1 MTAAPRSLGFLFPGC
16 GPRTVATT
24 SPARPRFTVARI
36 IFAAIVSCLPVTA
49 GAAAPSSAV
58 MEEDFRNPP
67 ISARPSVWWHWLGS
81 NFSKEGIT
89 KDLEAMKAGG
99 VGGATI
105 FNISSSVMQS
115 HAPTL
120 NNPWPDQTY
129 RSPKYWEALRHAA
142 AEAKRLGLEIGLHN
156 TVGYSTTGGPWI
168 DEERSMQRIV
178 WSETSVEGGKA
189 LQVRLPAP
197 AFTADEGW
205 GKTGRT
211 LSWFKDF
218 AVLAV
223 PADKPAI
230 QLNEVIDL
238 TARTTAEGVLKWA
251 APAGRWT
258 VYRMAHASTGRPPHP
273 VPDDVLGTV
282 LEADKM
288 SVEQTRYHWQTVIR
302 PIQEKLG
309 PFVGTSFKHFLIDSF
324 EAGRQ
329 NWTPKFRGE
338 FMQRK
343 GYDPLPWLTTF
354 NATVRNDNKGPAV
367 RTIGNADL
375 SVRFELDYREVIFA
389 LFYENGWKPAV
400 DMMHAAG
407 IALQHEAYGGQFDTV
422 AASALADLP
431 MDEFWTGRP
440 VKLKP
445 QVIGAARAAGRT
457 VIAAEAFTGSPGQ
470 SKWTETPA
478 FLKRTADEGFA
489 AGVNRLVLHHW
500 VHQPF
505 DDRYKPG
512 LGMGWWGTHFNRHQT
527 WFEPGKDF
535 FRYLSRVQALLQRG
549 ETPVD
554 YVNVGQPDQSGDV
567 ITMEVFL
574 KHTQVKDGRVLLP
587 SGRSYRFIH
596 VPNKGAL
603 LPEAVARIGQLLAEG
618 ATVVSSKPK
627 RSPSLAGYPQC
638 DQQVAA
644 LAETLWGDGR
654 QAQRAIGRG
663 TLFTSGDVAEA
674 KRALAL
680 PEAVVVIAPK
690 VADIRILQRTAGDA
704 TWFFVANVGSLAQTC
719 TLSFAVTGKQP
730 ELWDAETGII
740 RDAPLWRGSNGRTEL
755 DLTLDGAKSVFVV
768 FRKAPPA
775 LDPLVEVSAPAGW
788 SLATARRSLQ
798 RIEAAVPLAGT
809 LRFASGRTKS
819 FTLTPGKSVPVAG
832 TWNVK
837 FEPAVGRV
845 FSNSLPMLVDLSRHG
860 NAEIKY
866 FSGTATYTIQV
877 NLPAEALK
885 PGQRFDLDLGGVGD
899 MATVRVNGVPQ
910 GVWWN
915 PPFIRDVTDALI
927 PGTNTLEIA
936 VTNTWH
942 NRLVGDEQFPA
953 DFEWGISSGERGRML
968 KRYPDWF
975 LENQPRPEQGRRA
988 FVTWYYHRKETPL
1001 LPAGLLGPVTLVAK
1015 ASATVEP

>member
-1 MTAAPRSLGFLFPGC
+1 MNQPISKRRPQLLAAWL
-16 GPRTVATT
+16 
-24 SPARPRFTVARI
+24 
-36 IFAAIVSCLPVTA
+36 IFAAIGSYLPA
-49 GAAAPSSAV
+49 NASAAPDSSS

-67 ISARPSVWWHWLGS
+67 ATARPYVWWHWLGS

-89 KDLEAMKAGG
+89 KDLEAMKASG

-142 AEAKRLGLEIGLHN
+142 SEAKRLGLEIGLHN

-178 WSETSVEGGKA
+178 WSETSVEGGQA
-189 LQVRLPAP
+189 VRVNLPAP
-197 AFTADEGW
+197 VFTADEGW

-211 LSWFKDF
+211 ISWFRDI

-223 PADKPAI
+223 PAEKPVI
-230 QLNEVIDL
+230 QLNEVIEL
-238 TARTTAEGVLKWA
+238 TAKMTAEGALEWA

-273 VPDDVLGTV
+273 VPDDVLGKV

-288 SVEQTRYHWQTVIR
+288 SLEQTQYHWQTVIR

-309 PFVGTSFKHFLIDSF
+309 PLVGASFRHFLIDSF

-329 NWTPKFRGE
+329 NWTPKFREE
-338 FMQRK
+338 FKNRK
-343 GYDPLPWLTTF
+343 GYDPVPWLTTF
-354 NATVRNDNKGPAV
+354 NATVRNDTKGPPV
-367 RTIGNADL
+367 RTIGSADL

-400 DMMHAAG
+400 EMMHAAG

-440 VKLKP
+440 TKIKP

-457 VIAAEAFTGSPGQ
+457 VIGAEAFTGSPGQ

-478 FLKRTADEGFA
+478 FLKRTADESFA
-489 AGVNRLVLHHW
+489 AGVNRMVLHQW

-535 FRYLSRVQALLQRG
+535 FLYICRVQALLQLG

-554 YVNVGQPDQSGDV
+554 YVNVVQPDATGDV

-603 LPEAVARIGQLLAEG
+603 LPEAVARIGQLLTEG

-638 DQQVAA
+638 DERVAA
-644 LAETLWGDGR
+644 LAETLWGAGG
-654 QAQRAIGRG
+654 QAKRAFGRG
-663 TLFTSGDVAEA
+663 TLFTTGDVAEA

-680 PEAVVVIAPK
+680 PEAVLITAPK
-690 VADIRILQRTAGDA
+690 VADIRTLQRAQGDA
-704 TWFFVANVGSLAQTC
+704 TWFFAANVGNPAQTF
-719 TLSFAVTGKQP
+719 TLSFAVMGKQP
-730 ELWDAETGII
+730 ELWDAETGVI
-740 RDAPLWRGSNGRTEL
+740 RDAPLWRVANGRTEV

-768 FRKAPPA
+768 FRKAA
-775 LDPLVEVSAPAGW
+775 GLDPVIGVEAPAGW
-788 SLATARRSLQ
+788 SLATAKRGMQ
-798 RIEAAVPLAGT
+798 RVEAAVPLAGT
-809 LRFASGRTKS
+809 LRFASGKTKA
-819 FTLTPGKSVPVAG
+819 FVLTPGASVPVVG

-837 FEPAVGRV
+837 FKPAVGSA
-845 FSNSLPMLVDLSRHG
+845 FSEALTSLVDFSRHE
-860 NAEIKY
+860 NPEIKY

-885 PGQRFDLDLGGVGD
+885 AGHRFDLDLGGVYD
-899 MATVRVNGVPQ
+899 MATVSVNGVPQ

-915 PPFIRDVTDALI
+915 PPFNRDVTDALK
-927 PGTNTLEIA
+927 PGSNTLEIA
-936 VTNTWH
+936 ITNTWH

-953 DFEWGISSGERGRML
+953 DFEWGVSSGERGRMM
-968 KRYPDWF
+968 KGYPEWF
-975 LENQPRPEQGRRA
+975 LKSQPRPEKGRRA
-988 FVTWYYHRKETPL
+988 FVTWYYHRNDTPL

-1015 ASATVEP
+1015 ASVALVP